1 MTVSTVRMCAFF
13 TSRNI
18 RFRSWEMLV
27 GRQNSLFGQL
37 RALQWLRTMGLVTG
51 LGNAWRGGGAFT
63 LTVLTTM
70 LAGCPDESTSGS
82 PGKTPPQAT
91 APAVSAAHGSRPA
104 AGTSVASAATA
115 PQAANTPAS
124 ADPVRAQKVQQLIAQ
139 AEHSYASGVTNYRAG
154 RLDAARADFDSA
166 VDLMLTSGMDLKA
179 DPQLSDEF
187 DRLLSQVNSL
197 EMAAL
202 KQGNGFSPPV
212 EETPLEATEDLTFAP
227 NPELAAKLKTELNV
241 TSDLPLVINDQV
253 AGYIGVFS
261 TSSSFRAHMAA
272 SLQRVG
278 KYRGLIQDV
287 LRQEQVPQDL
297 IYLAVAESG
306 FQPQA
311 INPKSGA
318 GGMWQFMTY
327 TAPEYGLTRNSYFD
341 YRFDP
346 EKSTRAYARLIKNY
360 YRLFGDWYLAM
371 AAYDWGP
378 LNIQRVVQRT
388 GYADY
393 WELYRRNTMPAETR
407 DYVPKILAAVI
418 MAKNPERYGLDKLT
432 PSPPVIY
439 DTISTDYGIDLQ
451 LVADLTDV
459 SVSEIVALNP
469 SLLRLAT
476 PNDTP
481 FDLHIPPGTKDVYN
495 ERLKEVPVDRR
506 GSWRFHVAR
515 QGETLE
521 SIAATLHAHAE
532 EIAEVNGFAPGTAV
546 ETGDELVIPVATA
559 ASVSRPQRYTPRRG
573 ETLTAIADRFNIT
586 VADLRRWNHLT
597 SNNARPGRSLEVS
610 EPMRLRP
617 AAYARGRFNRQSRM
631 LPMRSRRGASATA
644 RSRRGASSSH
654 SGTHAT
660 TRSAPAR
667 RPAQTQRHAAR

>member
-1 MTVSTVRMCAFF
+1 MGFRNARRWGLALVFASST
-13 TSRNI
+13 
-18 RFRSWEMLV
+18 L
-27 GRQNSLFGQL
+27 L
-37 RALQWLRTMGLVTG
+37 
-51 LGNAWRGGGAFT
+51 
-63 LTVLTTM
+63 
-70 LAGCPDESTSGS
+70 LAGCPDQATTAA
-82 PGKTPPQAT
+82 PGKASAQAT
-91 APAVSAAHGSRPA
+91 APSITPSRGAAPA
-104 AGTSVASAATA
+104 TPVASASASTA
-115 PQAANTPAS
+115 AADTTDPAH
-124 ADPVRAQKVQQLIAQ
+124 ARKVQQLITQ
-139 AEHSYASGVTNYRAG
+139 AERSYASGVTNYRAG
-154 RLDAARADFDSA
+154 HLDAARADFDSA
-166 VDLMLTSGMDLKA
+166 VDLMLTSGMDLKG
-179 DPQLSDEF
+179 DPQLADEF
-187 DRLLSQVNSL
+187 DHLLSQVNSL

-202 KQGNGFSPPV
+202 KQGNGFSPPP
-212 EETPLEATEDLTFAP
+212 EETPLQATEDLTFAP

-261 TSSSFRAHMAA
+261 TSSAFRAHMAA

-306 FQPQA
+306 FQPQVV
-311 INPKSGA
+311 NPRSGA

-407 DYVPKILAAVI
+407 DYVPKILAAII

-439 DTISTDYGIDLQ
+439 DTISTDYSIDLR

-459 SVSEIVALNP
+459 SESEIVALNP
-469 SLLRLAT
+469 SLLRLVT
-476 PNDTP
+476 PTETS

-495 ERLKEVPVDRR
+495 DRLKEIPVDRR
-506 GSWRFHVAR
+506 SSWRFHVVR
-515 QGETLE
+515 QGETLDA
-521 SIAATLHAHAE
+521 IASTLHAHSE
-532 EIAEVNGFAPGTAV
+532 DIAEANGFAPGTAV
-546 ETGDELVIPVATA
+546 AAGDELVIPVATI
-559 ASVSRPQRYTPRRG
+559 ASVSRPQRYTPRSG
-573 ETLTAIADRFNIT
+573 ETLTAIADRFNVT
-586 VADLRRWNHLT
+586 VTDLRRWNHIT
-597 SNNARPGRSLEVS
+597 SNSVRAGRSLEVS
-610 EPMRLRP
+610 EPIRLAP
-617 AAYARGRFNRQSRM
+617 AIYARSRSNRAARM
-631 LPMRSRRGASATA
+631 LPTRSRRGASASFRA
-644 RSRRGASSSH
+644 SR
-654 SGTHAT
+654 T
-660 TRSAPAR
+660 TSAGGSAKSRSAVATQAR
-667 RPAQTQRHAAR
+667 GSTHTASRSTTSRSATRTHRAAR